1 MKRWQFD
8 QLLTNSFQ
16 LWCDFIIS
24 MGRPDN
30 EHTARLKQWQA
41 RRTMLLAEQN
51 NRWACHLLKE
61 EEGWVWRERDFWHH
75 RGLLRDLGQTDSQKP
90 ALANLVLNP
99 DTKHRM
105 ASPGTR
111 RESRSLRQAAG
122 LTNSP
127 PPHPQKVLTPI
138 LQPTSGYFREAV
150 TATMGAALSLG
161 RQKAQISTINSQT
174 FWVNSL
180 PVYISTLCLHIAPI
194 EGKRVPT
201 QQTYH
206 PRSGQGWMNP
216 LVICIANE
224 VGTLVS
230 LFKL

>member
-1 MKRWQFD
+1 
-8 QLLTNSFQ
+8 
-16 LWCDFIIS
+16 
-24 MGRPDN
+24 
-30 EHTARLKQWQA
+30 
-41 RRTMLLAEQN
+41 MLLAEQN

-105 ASPGTR
+105 ASPGTS
-111 RESRSLRQAAG
+111 REPRSLRQAAG

-150 TATMGAALSLG
+150 TATMGAALSLR

-180 PVYISTLCLHIAPI
+180 PVYISTLCLHCSYWREKSTHTANLPSQNWSGVNESISNLYCKWGWYI
-194 EGKRVPT
+194 SVT
-201 QQTYH
+201 FQTITH
-206 PRSGQGWMNP
+206 SQH
-216 LVICIANE
+216 
-224 VGTLVS
+224 
-230 LFKL
+230 